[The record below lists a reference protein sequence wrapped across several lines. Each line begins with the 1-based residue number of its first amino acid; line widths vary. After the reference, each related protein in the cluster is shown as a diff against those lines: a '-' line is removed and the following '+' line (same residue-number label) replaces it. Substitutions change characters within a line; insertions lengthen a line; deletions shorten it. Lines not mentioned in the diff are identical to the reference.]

1 MIKSNPSGDY
11 PQVDKDACVDESA
24 LIIGKVRIGKNVF
37 IAPGAVIRADEQGS
51 SIIIKA
57 NCNVQDRVV
66 VHALSKSR
74 VIIDEGTS
82 LSHGCI
88 VHGPAKIGKNCFI
101 GFGSVVFR
109 ARLGNGVVI
118 KHLAVVEGI
127 KIPQNRLVESH
138 KTITNQEDLKD
149 LGFVS
154 KEMKAFTRMVVK
166 ANLKLVR
173 GYKRLTG
180 KSRMSL
186 RNYIDKG
193 QEL

>member
-11 PQVDKDACVDESA
+11 PQIHKDAFIDESA
-24 LIIGKVRIGKNVF
+24 VIVGKVSIGKNVF
-37 IAPGAVIRADEQGS
+37 IAPGAVIRADEPGS

-57 NCNVQDRVV
+57 DCNVQDRVV
-66 VHALSKSR
+66 IHALSKSR
-74 VIIDEGTS
+74 VIINKETS

-88 VHGPAKIGKNCFI
+88 VHGLSEIGKKCFI

-109 ARLGNGVVI
+109 ARLGNGVVV

-127 KIPQNRLVESH
+127 EIPQNRSVESH

-149 LGFVS
+149 LGFVN
-154 KEMKAFTRMVVK
+154 KEMKAFTRRVVK

-173 GYKRLTG
+173 GYKHLNG
-180 KSRMSL
+180 C
-186 RNYIDKG
+186 
-193 QEL
+193 

>member
-11 PQVDKDACVDESA
+11 PQVDKDAYVDESA

-37 IAPGAVIRADEQGS
+37 IAPGAVIRADEHGS

-57 NCNVQDRVV
+57 NCNIQDRVV

-74 VIIDEGTS
+74 VIIDEGAS

-88 VHGPAKIGKNCFI
+88 VHGPSKIGKNCFI

-109 ARLGNGVVI
+109 ARLGNGVVV
-118 KHLAVVEGI
+118 KHLAVVEEI
-127 KIPQNRLVESH
+127 KMPQNRLVESH
-138 KTITNQEDLKD
+138 KTIANQEGMKD
-149 LGFVS
+149 LGFVD
-154 KEMKAFTRMVVK
+154 KEIKAFTKMVVK
-166 ANLKLVR
+166 ANLRLVK

-180 KSRMSL
+180 KSHDFLKS
-186 RNYIDKG
+186 
-193 QEL
+193 